1 MTRSSTRA
9 TDSGGRIPIK
19 RVMNH
24 WVAVSSR
31 KMPREERWATGGGGR
46 VAVWVVGGWVEV
58 WVVGGWWQ
66 WLVVGSVVGWWLVV
80 VWLVG
85 GWVVVWLVGGWW

>member
-1 MTRSSTRA
+1 MTRSMTLA

-31 KMPREERWATGGGGR
+31 KMPREERWATGGWQWQ
-46 VAVWVVGGWVEV
+46 VAVVGGGRW
-58 WVVGGWWQ
+58 
-66 WLVVGSVVGWWLVV
+66 
-80 VWLVG
+80 
-85 GWVVVWLVGGWW
+85 